1 MTIKHI
7 HSTALLCLIWALFSC
22 TPQSSTENF
31 ADDLE
36 FAIHEVEYNY
46 AGFPLLT
53 EEELAEYEVM
63 KAALRDSV
71 DAEAYLDYEAV
82 GHYLAW
88 FQNPHLRTSYIEQKN
103 LWKHD
108 VDYSSL
114 FSYAPRKMSC
124 KVDDET
130 YLIRFPS
137 CSGDP
142 DEQWVSQSVQDF
154 QKSDCRFL
162 ILDIRGNGG
171 GSDH

>member
-71 DAEAYLDYEAV
+71 DAATIWLGFKIRICVQVTLSKRISGNTISIIPPCFPMLPEKC
-82 GHYLAW
+82 LA
-88 FQNPHLRTSYIEQKN
+88 
-103 LWKHD
+103 
-108 VDYSSL
+108 
-114 FSYAPRKMSC
+114 
-124 KVDDET
+124 
-130 YLIRFPS
+130 
-137 CSGDP
+137 
-142 DEQWVSQSVQDF
+142 
-154 QKSDCRFL
+154 KSTMRP
-162 ILDIRGNGG
+162 I
-171 GSDH
+171 

>member
-7 HSTALLCLIWALFSC
+7 HSTALLCLIWVLFSC

-71 DAEAYLDYEAV
+71 DAGVYLDYEAV

-88 FQNPHLRTSYIEQKN
+88 FQNPHLRTSYRICVQVTLSKRISGN
-103 LWKHD
+103 T
-108 VDYSSL
+108 
-114 FSYAPRKMSC
+114 MSIIPPC
-124 KVDDET
+124 
-130 YLIRFPS
+130 FPMLPEK
-137 CSGDP
+137 CLA
-142 DEQWVSQSVQDF
+142 
-154 QKSDCRFL
+154 KSTMRP
-162 ILDIRGNGG
+162 I
-171 GSDH
+171 

>member
-7 HSTALLCLIWALFSC
+7 HSTALLCLIWVLFSC

-71 DAEAYLDYEAV
+71 DAGAYLDYEAV
-82 GHYLAW
+82 GMSIIPPCFPMLPEKCLA
-88 FQNPHLRTSYIEQKN
+88 
-103 LWKHD
+103 
-108 VDYSSL
+108 
-114 FSYAPRKMSC
+114 
-124 KVDDET
+124 
-130 YLIRFPS
+130 
-137 CSGDP
+137 
-142 DEQWVSQSVQDF
+142 
-154 QKSDCRFL
+154 KSTMRP
-162 ILDIRGNGG
+162 I
-171 GSDH
+171 

>member
-63 KAALRDSV
+63 KAALRDSES
-71 DAEAYLDYEAV
+71 ASAYKL
-82 GHYLAW
+82 H
-88 FQNPHLRTSYIEQKN
+88 
-103 LWKHD
+103 
-108 VDYSSL
+108 
-114 FSYAPRKMSC
+114 
-124 KVDDET
+124 
-130 YLIRFPS
+130 
-137 CSGDP
+137 
-142 DEQWVSQSVQDF
+142 
-154 QKSDCRFL
+154 
-162 ILDIRGNGG
+162 
-171 GSDH
+171 